1 MTMCTDWDYV
11 NVRDFEYLN
20 DMWEQEVKLIKPM
33 YLHDEVSD
41 LGEKLMQELRVPIAV
56 DPLDSNQSKFFK
68 LVYQNPSRNSNQ
80 QFIDPE

>member
-1 MTMCTDWDYV
+1 MLTDWDYV

-20 DMWEQEVKLIKPM
+20 DMWEQDVSHIKPM

-56 DPLDSNQSKFFK
+56 DPLDPNQSKFFK